1 MTPAEWSALSDSLF
15 SATIAV
21 YSIAVLV
28 FSAELA
34 FGRHGTLRAERRS
47 SAVEAHVGA
56 PSQGDG
62 LRRGE
67 ESPPPDEKIAST
79 HRWGRAGLALTAL
92 GAVLHAGVLVTRS
105 AATGRV
111 PWGNMYE
118 FGTASVLVGVV
129 AYVVV
134 ATRVPGARRIGA
146 FVLGLAVFG
155 LVLIGF
161 YLYAAAGPLI
171 AALRSDWLVVHVSA
185 AIVSFGILMVSGVA
199 SALYLVKV
207 RHDKRFPAEVG
218 RGPGL
223 AVKLPAAA
231 VLDRVAHRTA
241 VFGFPIWTFA
251 VIAGAI
257 WAESAWGRFWG
268 WDPKETWAFISW
280 ALYAAYLHARST
292 AGWRGQPAAWINL
305 LAFASL
311 VFNLLFVNLVSTGL
325 HSYGGVD

>member
-1 MTPAEWSALSDSLF
+1 MTPDALSALSDSLF
-15 SATIAV
+15 SASIAV
-21 YSIAVLV
+21 YSVAVVL

-34 FGRHGTLRAERRS
+34 FGRRDTRLAERRPS
-47 SAVEAHVGA
+47 TIARVGVPTPGDEPRCVEH
-56 PSQGDG
+56 PSPV
-62 LRRGE
+62 REHAATR
-67 ESPPPDEKIAST
+67 
-79 HRWGRAGLALTAL
+79 RWGLVGLGLTGV

-129 AYVVV
+129 AYLVV
-134 ATRVPGARRIGA
+134 AVRVPGVRRIGA
-146 FVLGLAVFG
+146 FVLGLAVFS
-155 LVLIGF
+155 LVLIGL

-185 AIVSFGILMVSGVA
+185 AILSFGTFMVSGVA
-199 SALYLVKV
+199 SALYLVRA
-207 RHDKRFPAEVG
+207 RHDKRFPADDL
-218 RGPGL
+218 RSTGL

-241 VFGFPIWTFA
+241 IFGFPIWTFA